1 MLEFK
6 NNRNRAVTQRP
17 VTSSGPAAKA
27 SSSSAVSGISKA
39 AGNSSRA
46 VLKSTLP
53 VVAGVQKRK
62 LETVLVSV
70 VPNTKSSGTVSAK
83 IARAGDSADSTTPD
97 AVASNTSSSSL
108 HKSASSLLAQYSDSD
123 SD

>member
-1 MLEFK
+1 LLEFK

-46 VLKSTLP
+46 VLKSALP

-62 LETVLVSV
+62 LETVLVAV
-70 VPNTKSSGTVSAK
+70 VPNTKTGTVAAK
-83 IARAGDSADSTTPD
+83 IARAGDSAASTTPD